1 MSRGPQT
8 NPPGKRAL
16 VEALFR
22 LMSQKDFSDITI
34 TELIRDAKVARATF
48 YRNFYTK
55 EDIVKYFLD
64 LLQKE
69 LLAQIP
75 EAKKQMVNLEN
86 VFEPKIMAK
95 ILELSFSYALK
106 NKFYLVTL
114 YKSGLGDVA
123 QKTLNVFAMNI
134 AVEQNSEI
142 YYRLLFLQGASYNL
156 LMQWLVNGAN
166 ESPYYMAHKL
176 VTYLERGIIKK

>member
-75 EAKKQMVNLEN
+75 EAK
-86 VFEPKIMAK
+86 
-95 ILELSFSYALK
+95 
-106 NKFYLVTL
+106 NK
-114 YKSGLGDVA
+114 
-123 QKTLNVFAMNI
+123 
-134 AVEQNSEI
+134 
-142 YYRLLFLQGASYNL
+142 
-156 LMQWLVNGAN
+156 W
-166 ESPYYMAHKL
+166 
-176 VTYLERGIIKK
+176 

>member
-1 MSRGPQT
+1 MVQFFLNSTEKEYFMSRGPQT

-75 EAKKQMVNLEN
+75 EAK
-86 VFEPKIMAK
+86 
-95 ILELSFSYALK
+95 
-106 NKFYLVTL
+106 NK
-114 YKSGLGDVA
+114 
-123 QKTLNVFAMNI
+123 
-134 AVEQNSEI
+134 
-142 YYRLLFLQGASYNL
+142 
-156 LMQWLVNGAN
+156 W
-166 ESPYYMAHKL
+166 
-176 VTYLERGIIKK
+176 